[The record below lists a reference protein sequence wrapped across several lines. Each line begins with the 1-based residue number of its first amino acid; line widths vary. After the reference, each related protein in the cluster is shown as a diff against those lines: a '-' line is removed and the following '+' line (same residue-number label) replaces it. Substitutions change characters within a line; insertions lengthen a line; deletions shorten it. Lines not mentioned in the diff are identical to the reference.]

1 MDGKKEDSILV
12 ALLLTWTG
20 GFLDAYTFM
29 LRGGTFANA
38 QTGNIVMTGVNLAK
52 GNAGDAITNVC
63 AIIAFVI
70 VILCSLFCMK
80 NFKFKRFIT
89 WQGFILLF
97 ETIALVLAGF
107 VPLESKYDDIVVVT
121 ISFITA
127 MQYGAF
133 KHMKDCTYATTT
145 VSYTHLKT
153 HCRN

>member
-12 ALLLTWTG
+12 ALLLTLTG

-70 VILCSLFCMK
+70 GILCSVFCMK
-80 NFKFKRFIT
+80 NFKFKRS
-89 WQGFILLF
+89 Q
-97 ETIALVLAGF
+97 
-107 VPLESKYDDIVVVT
+107 
-121 ISFITA
+121 
-127 MQYGAF
+127 
-133 KHMKDCTYATTT
+133 
-145 VSYTHLKT
+145 
-153 HCRN
+153 N